1 MSSQLAVTLP
11 GRLFAVPLPTPPNP
25 TIGRGAHLR
34 DLGDLLGRP
43 DVRLVTLVGPGG
55 VGKTRLALEAAR
67 AVADRFPGGAAH
79 VNLDGLED
87 AGVLAA
93 EAAAALGVV
102 AGDAR
107 ELGEQLARM
116 THGAPALLILDGFER
131 FVEDAGEV
139 ARLLAT
145 VAQLKVL
152 ATSHAPLRLTA
163 EHVYRVQP
171 LAATDA
177 AALFVAR
184 VLAAR
189 AVDEED
195 RALVDAICARLDGLP
210 LALELAADRARML
223 PLAALRSRLERRLDL
238 LTGGPRDLPRRQ
250 RSLRATLEWSWDVLD
265 DSERALVARLA
276 VFEGG
281 APQDAIEAVCNV
293 GHDLG
298 ASVEGLLASLLDKT
312 SLLRLEVERG
322 EQPRFGMLDTVREF
336 AGEHGDLTPFERRH
350 ARYYLRYCAHAA
362 EEAGRANRRTW
373 LDRLARE
380 RPNIRL
386 AFERLLRGGSVE
398 GALRLAIAF
407 ARALPWDAHTHEVR
421 GWLADG
427 VARLGGPATALR
439 AAALY
444 WDGQLAISQA
454 RFGEAG
460 ARLEA
465 ALAAARQAGEP
476 AIEAAAL
483 SALGRRATLVGSK
496 DAPALC
502 EEALAAARRVGD
514 PASLADALLN
524 LAGSCE
530 RIRAWDRAARLAA
543 ESLELYRAV
552 DDPFGAAAALAEL
565 GWYELV
571 HERLLEAARYL
582 DEAID
587 LRRRHGDDRRL
598 VEPLIDHAWLALARR
613 EVGNARRGFLEA
625 LALARQ
631 VDNTFIVGE
640 ALAGLSSA
648 AALEARWVD
657 AARLAGASEAVHQRI
672 GAPPWESVTTMHERA
687 VAGARDALGGQR
699 FAAHAAEGR
708 ERSPEDVVADAE
720 HLGTHGA
727 DPATAFL
734 TSIR

>member
-1 MSSQLAVTLP
+1 L
-11 GRLFAVPLPTPPNP
+11 PPNP
-25 TIGRGAHLR
+25 TIGRAVELSDLR
-34 DLGDLLGRP
+34 ELLERP
-43 DVRLVTLVGPGG
+43 DVRLVTLVGAGG
-55 VGKTRLALEAAR
+55 AGKTRLALEVAR

-107 ELGEQLARM
+107 ELGEQLARA

-145 VAQLKVL
+145 VEHLKVL
-152 ATSHAPLRLTA
+152 ATSRAPLRLTA
-163 EHVYRVQP
+163 EHVYAVQP
-171 LAATDA
+171 LAASDA

-184 VLAAR
+184 VAATR
-189 AVDEED
+189 AVDDSE
-195 RALVDAICARLDGLP
+195 RALVDAICERLDGLP
-210 LALELAADRARML
+210 LALELAADRARLL

-265 DSERALVARLA
+265 EPERELLARLA

-281 APQDAIEAVCNV
+281 AAQDAIEAVCNV
-293 GHDLG
+293 AHNLG
-298 ASVEGLLASLLDKT
+298 AGVEGLLASLIDKT
-312 SLLRLEVERG
+312 SLLRVEVQRG
-322 EQPRFGMLDTVREF
+322 EEPRFGMLDTVREF
-336 AGEHGDLTPFERRH
+336 AGEHGDPTPYERRH
-350 ARYYLRYCAHAA
+350 ARYYLRFCAHAA
-362 EEAGRANRRTW
+362 EAAGRANRRTW

-386 AFERLLRGGSVE
+386 AFERLMRAGSAE

-427 VARLGGPATALR
+427 VARLGGPATDLR

-460 ARLEA
+460 ERLGA
-465 ALAAARQAGEP
+465 ALAAAREAGDP
-476 AIEAAAL
+476 TIGAAAL
-483 SALGRRATLVGSK
+483 AALGRRATLVGSQ

-502 EEALAAARRVGD
+502 EEALSAARDVGD
-514 PASLADALLN
+514 RALVADALLN

-543 ESLELYRAV
+543 EALELYRAV
-552 DDPFGAAAALAEL
+552 DDPFGSAAALAEL

-571 HERLLEAARYL
+571 HERLGESARYL
-582 DEAID
+582 DEAIE
-587 LRRRHGDDRRL
+587 LRRSHGDDRRL
-598 VEPLIDHAWLALARR
+598 VEALIDHAWLALARR
-613 EVGNARRGFLEA
+613 DVGNARRGFLEA
-625 LALARQ
+625 IALARQ

-640 ALAGLSSA
+640 ALAGLSSV

-657 AARLAGASEAVHQRI
+657 AARLAGASDAVHERI

-687 VAGARDALGGQR
+687 LAGARDALGTRPFG
-699 FAAHAAEGR
+699 AHAAEGR

-720 HLGTHGA
+720 HLGTTGA

>member
-1 MSSQLAVTLP
+1 MSSQLDVTLP
-11 GRLFAVPLPTPPNP
+11 GRAFAVPLPTPPNP
-25 TIGRGAHLR
+25 TIGRGTALNELH
-34 DLGDLLGRP
+34 DLLGRP
-43 DVRLVTLVGPGG
+43 DVRLVTLVGAGG

-107 ELGEQLARM
+107 ELGEQLARA

-139 ARLLAT
+139 ARMLAT
-145 VAQLKVL
+145 VGHLKVL
-152 ATSHAPLRLTA
+152 ATSRAPLRLTA
-163 EHVYRVQP
+163 EHVYPVQP
-171 LAATDA
+171 LSATDA

-184 VLAAR
+184 ISAAR
-189 AVDEED
+189 AVDDED

-223 PLAALRSRLERRLDL
+223 PLASLRSRLERRLDL

-250 RSLRATLEWSWDVLD
+250 RSLRATLEWSWDVLN
-265 DSERALVARLA
+265 DSERALMTRLA

-312 SLLRLEVERG
+312 SLLRVEVEHR
-322 EQPRFGMLDTVREF
+322 EQPRFAMLDTVREF
-336 AGEHGDLTPFERRH
+336 AGEQADPTPFERRH

-386 AFERLLRGGSVE
+386 AFERLLRGGSTE

-421 GWLADG
+421 GWLTDA
-427 VARLGGPATALR
+427 VAGLGGPATALR
-439 AAALY
+439 AAALF

-465 ALAAARQAGEP
+465 ALAAAHDAGEP
-476 AIEAAAL
+476 ALEAAAL
-483 SALGRRATLVGSK
+483 AALGRRATLVGSK

-514 PASLADALLN
+514 PALLADSLLN

-530 RIRAWDRAARLAA
+530 RSRAWDRAARLAA

-552 DDPFGAAAALAEL
+552 DDPFGSAAALAEL

-571 HERLLEAARYL
+571 HERLGEAARYL

-613 EVGNARRGFLEA
+613 DVGNARRGFLQA

-640 ALAGLSSA
+640 ALAGLSA
-648 AALEARWVD
+648 VAALEARWVD
-657 AARLAGASEAVHQRI
+657 AARLAGASYAMHERI

-687 VAGARDALGGQR
+687 VAGARDALGAQR
-699 FAAHAAEGR
+699 FAAHASEGGK
-708 ERSPEDVVADAE
+708 RSPEDVVADAE
-720 HLGTHGA
+720 HLGTTGT

-734 TSIR
+734 TSVR